1 MVSHNVFLN
10 NYYKLSWKRN
20 KKAREAKNLIEEAPF
35 IFEYIEWFN
44 KNVYRY
50 IATDKYDKYQKSLI
64 QKRYFQLQQIQIIIN
79 ESIYYEISINSW
91 FKQNKSKISYKTF
104 YNLKREIIFYADRKH
119 DRLGS
124 FLGNNPIP
132 KRINYKYS
140 LIDRDKIKQYT
151 YQCLIHNKFLDYTS
165 IWLSI
170 RKEDAL
176 KANDKYK
183 DISLSTYKKILKTD
197 ERFINKEIKPYQ
209 PKHRF
214 RTHVKELGHIQLDL
228 KILGKYE
235 NSLGIKVPIFTM
247 IDTSSRITFT
257 RAIKHADLATI
268 LSLMEEGYQFFK
280 DKGINIKSIQTDNAM
295 MFKNTNIVKSSAFF
309 NWCDNKKIAI
319 RKIPLGQP
327 ECNGIIE
334 RYHLTI
340 DKELHNLLIRA
351 KNFCELKIVIN
362 EWNYYYNYKRYHVY
376 MEMKDK
382 RTIDRYYTPIS
393 SILVIREYNK
403 HVVV

>member
-1 MVSHNVFLN
+1 M
-10 NYYKLSWKRN
+10 
-20 KKAREAKNLIEEAPF
+20 
-35 IFEYIEWFN
+35 
-44 KNVYRY
+44 
-50 IATDKYDKYQKSLI
+50 
-64 QKRYFQLQQIQIIIN
+64 
-79 ESIYYEISINSW
+79 
-91 FKQNKSKISYKTF
+91 
-104 YNLKREIIFYADRKH
+104 
-119 DRLGS
+119 
-124 FLGNNPIP
+124 
-132 KRINYKYS
+132 
-140 LIDRDKIKQYT
+140 
-151 YQCLIHNKFLDYTS
+151 
-165 IWLSI
+165 
-170 RKEDAL
+170 
-176 KANDKYK
+176 K
-183 DISLSTYKKILKTD
+183 DS
-197 ERFINKEIKPYQ
+197 Q
-209 PKHRF
+209 
-214 RTHVKELGHIQLDL
+214 IQLDL

-351 KNFCELKIVIN
+351 K
-362 EWNYYYNYKRYHVY
+362 

-393 SILVIREYNK
+393 SILAIREYNK